1 MSPIDSI
8 NGGVGTDTLK
18 IAAATALTT
27 ASLANISNVEI
38 IQVDA
43 ASTVTLDT
51 SAVAGVTN
59 LNIAK
64 AGGAVSATAANTTDI
79 NASLKDSGTVN
90 VAGGKNVAVK
100 LSDAVS
106 VVNVGVAGAADATGA
121 VVVEKTAAAAAN
133 GVVVN
138 TGDINVTGGTT
149 INVTQKAGDASALVV
164 GGTTATHTQGNV
176 TVIGNAA
183 TTAVTVKQDAA
194 VTAVSGTA
202 AVAGVAEVASVKFG
216 AMAANETVT
225 IGGLTFTAAKA
236 LTAAEA
242 AAAFA
247 NLTKDF
253 APLAGDTQGSGV
265 VANGTYAG
273 AFTGWTSGAVN
284 GDTVVFTST
293 ALPATAAVA
302 DLSVTGAAA
311 TVTTTTQGVN
321 AVTGVAAK
329 LGVVAG
335 TVAITDSAALKTVTV
350 DGYSATG
357 SAITGTAGALES
369 LTLKNGGAFTVA
381 DTADTLALSLEKIT
395 AASALT
401 FTAAPKTLNVNSI
414 GDNHAHLV
422 AAATETLNVSGS
434 GILRT
439 ETAMSVGA
447 LKTVKV
453 TETAG
458 LTLDPNQAAT
468 LTSVDTSGT
477 TGAVEI
483 SINGAQATYTGGAGK
498 DTVTLE
504 TGAALTKAINLGAG
518 DDTLV
523 FGAAVTGSTAAL
535 NGGDGIDTLSMT
547 STNAD
552 ALDAAKQT
560 FYTGFER
567 LTINNAFGTADATV
581 DTLTLN
587 LDNLGF
593 TNYVT
598 TSGTN
603 QTTAIDKLVLDK
615 MSNNG
620 TVVLTA
626 NGDVAVNVTGAATGT
641 ADVLNAVLSST
652 GNLTAGTL
660 TAANVETVNISTVDT
675 EVVVAPAIQA
685 KNVDTLTLTADK
697 ATAVNVTGAADLTL
711 TLTDSTKV
719 TSIDGSTMTGG
730 LTVTSLN
737 TTAATTIKG
746 GSGNDVL
753 TAANGTTADVLIGG
767 AGNDTLVANA
777 GMSTLTG
784 GAGNDLFVI
793 GTASA
798 NVNSYAT
805 ITDFAAGDL
814 LKVTGIDTFAAAKV
828 SLGDTAVFQDYANA
842 ALNALSANAGG
853 WFQFSGNTYVVAD
866 MGTESTSGF
875 VNGEDFIVKLTG
887 LVDLSNASFNNT
899 SDTIALA

>member
-711 TLTDSTKV
+711 TLTGSTKV

-866 MGTESTSGF
+866 MGTDSTSGF